1 VSKQKTVV
9 PPGSTTYTPM
19 ITEQLTAHTHAMSA
33 ESLCY
38 MDETEILSQSQNILA
53 PVFSNQKITTI
64 EDHLSLSN
72 IGDETVIGGF
82 NVGPLN
88 NPTDPAL
95 GIKRK

>member
-1 VSKQKTVV
+1 M
-9 PPGSTTYTPM
+9 STDSL
-19 ITEQLTAHTHAMSA
+19 IVLHGRHCNCNLTT
-33 ESLCY
+33 LKN
-38 MDETEILSQSQNILA
+38 ILS

-88 NPTDPAL
+88 NPTDPAV
-95 GIKRK
+95 GIKGK

>member
-1 VSKQKTVV
+1 VS
-9 PPGSTTYTPM
+9 
-19 ITEQLTAHTHAMSA
+19 
-33 ESLCY
+33 
-38 MDETEILSQSQNILA
+38 

-88 NPTDPAL
+88 NPTDPAV
-95 GIKRK
+95 GIKGK

>member
-1 VSKQKTVV
+1 
-9 PPGSTTYTPM
+9 M
-19 ITEQLTAHTHAMSA
+19 ITKQLTAHTHAMSA

-38 MDETEILSQSQNILA
+38 MDETEILSQSQNTMA

-64 EDHLSLSN
+64 EEHIYISN

-95 GIKRK
+95 GIKK